1 MMRFVIAHEVG
12 HALVFH
18 IIWGRVAPM
27 IRRVIE
33 TLRLPK
39 KNGIAASL
47 MD

>member
-12 HALVFH
+12 HALGFPH
-18 IIWGRVAPM
+18 NMRAAPM

-39 KNGIAASL
+39 KNGIA
-47 MD
+47 